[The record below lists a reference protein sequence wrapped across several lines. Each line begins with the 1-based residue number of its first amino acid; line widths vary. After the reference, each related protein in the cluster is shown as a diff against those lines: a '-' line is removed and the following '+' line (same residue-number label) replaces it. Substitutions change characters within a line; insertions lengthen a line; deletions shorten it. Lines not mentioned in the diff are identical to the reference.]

1 MKRIALSIILTT
13 LVFASAMAVPAK
25 PGVMTHTQSDGTV
38 VTYEIFGDE
47 YNNYIVAD
55 GLYTV
60 LRDASGDFCYAIAEN
75 GLLKN
80 SGVKVRPSSRLS
92 AAEKT
97 IAQHSIGIRKTAFN
111 PNFNAAD
118 HSPEAAMARA
128 AAEIQMAAKK
138 NEAALEIAGWG
149 GKVEGK
155 RNLLVLLV
163 EYSDVKFTVNDP
175 NTKFNNL
182 LNQTGYS
189 ENNATG
195 SAKDYFTA
203 SSSGKFVPTFD
214 VMGPYTLSNKRA
226 YYGGN
231 DGRGDDMRPA
241 FQATEA
247 CELANGEVDFSKYD
261 YDSDGSIDLVFILY
275 AGHNPAEGGPDEA
288 VWPHQWT
295 IYPGSNIDPDLYG
308 REYPVFDGKKF
319 VKYACSSE
327 LRGRSGNNMTNI
339 GTFCH
344 EFGHALGLPDW
355 YNVDY
360 SSNNLGLSYVS
371 VMNSGN
377 YLNEGAT
384 PPTHNALER
393 WLLGWTLPKELNATG
408 SYELSHISNNDT
420 YVMWANDKQSE
431 CFLFEAHPKAANYIW
446 DKYLNEGDSALSYSG
461 GEGML
466 VYHVDWSG
474 KYYDYWANHKINTE
488 QNHECVKLFGADGST
503 AKQSK
508 QWFFPGSRN
517 ITSLVYGGIPSLKNW
532 AGSPMAIELTG
543 ITLAGDKIIFEA
555 ISKEFEVNTRQYDA
569 LLDWTASPEEA
580 SKWIVT
586 YTNKDTGEEFS
597 VETTNKYILLAPLRT
612 SSHYH
617 AMVYKSGDSEPLY
630 EAEILTHSKALNP
643 RPALNISASYKKSD
657 MIRLSVKNLE
667 DEPESIQW
675 YVDRQPCSESL
686 ITLKAGQHHICA
698 VVTDSKGNNC
708 YIYRYITVK

>member
-13 LVFASAMAVPAK
+13 FAFAAALAVPAK
-25 PGVMTHTQSDGTV
+25 PGVMTHKQSDGTI

-80 SGVKVRPSSRLS
+80 SGVKVRTSSRLS
-92 AAEKT
+92 TEEKK
-97 IAQHSIGIRKTAFN
+97 IAQNSIGIRRTAFN
-111 PNFNAAD
+111 PYFNAAD

-128 AAEIQMAAKK
+128 AANIQNAAKK
-138 NEAALEIAGWG
+138 HEAALEIAEWG

-163 EYSDVKFTVNDP
+163 EYADVKFSIDDP
-175 NTKFNNL
+175 STKFNNL
-182 LNQTGYS
+182 LNQTGYN

-214 VMGPYTLSNKRA
+214 VMGPYTLSNKRS

-241 FQATEA
+241 YQAEEA
-247 CELANGEVDFSKYD
+247 CHLANGEVDFSKYD
-261 YDSDGSIDLVFILY
+261 YDSDGAIDLVFVLY

-288 VWPHQWT
+288 VWPHMWN
-295 IYPGSNIDPDLYG
+295 IYPGYNIESLD
-308 REYPVFDGKKF
+308 YPVLDGKKF
-319 VKYACSSE
+319 TKYACSSE
-327 LRGRSGNNMTNI
+327 LRGRTGTNMVNI

-377 YLNEGAT
+377 YLNDGAT

-408 SYELSHISNNDT
+408 SYELTHISNNDT

-431 CFLFEAHPKAANYIW
+431 CFLFEAHPKAANYVW
-446 DKYLNEGDSALSYSG
+446 DKYLNDGDSALSYAG

-466 VYHVDWSG
+466 VYHIDWSG

-488 QNHECVKLFGADGST
+488 QNHECVKLFGADGT
-503 AKQSK
+503 TPKQSK

-517 ITSLVYGGIPSLKNW
+517 VTSLVYGDLPSFKNW
-532 AGSPMAIELTG
+532 AGSPMPIELIN
-543 ITLAGDKIIFEA
+543 ITISGDRVFFEA
-555 ISKEFEVNTRQYDA
+555 TSKEFEVSIRQYDA
-569 LLDWTASPEEA
+569 LLDWTASPEES
-580 SKWIVT
+580 SKWTVT
-586 YTNKDTGEEFS
+586 YTNKETEEMIS
-597 VETTNKYILLAPLRT
+597 VETTNKYILLSPLHT

-617 AMVYKSGDSEPLY
+617 AMVFKAGDSEPLY
-630 EAEILTHSKALNP
+630 EAEILTHSKALKP
-643 RPALNISASYKKSD
+643 IPALNISSSYKKSD
-657 MIRLSVKNLE
+657 IIRLSVKNLE
-667 DEPESIQW
+667 SEPESIQW
-675 YVDRQPCSESL
+675 YVDRQPTDEL
-686 ITLKAGQHHICA
+686 ILTLNSGKHHICA
-698 VVTDSKGNNC
+698 VVTDKDGNNS
-708 YIYRYITVK
+708 YLYRYITVK